1 MSLFRTLECALCQFA
16 AHSMYYLVVMKMRIS
31 IVQVCHHPIVRPIR
45 TIVLKNDVLG
55 AVSPLSHAT
64 TDHCALHCILSM
76 YSSGSYLS
84 LQVVY
89 VLSLGLAMTS
99 VFHFSLSH
107 LNRQHE
113 CIFLNCSATRAG
125 DCTQPKTSHLRYMY
139 PISFMFFLSFFLT
152 FHQYPSANSVFPFF
166 VICNTKMTISATDVF
181 AWCLLQ
187 LVPGGV
193 FSPLPRK
200 ICKFHLKPF
209 PSQLSSSTVTVLEL
223 HSQAW
228 VPPGNQ
234 GII

>member
-1 MSLFRTLECALCQFA
+1 M
-16 AHSMYYLVVMKMRIS
+16 VVMKVRIS
-31 IVQVCHHPIVRPIR
+31 FVQVRHHLVVRPIR
-45 TIVLKNDVLG
+45 TIILKNDVLG

-64 TDHCALHCILSM
+64 TDRCALHCILSM

-89 VLSLGLAMTS
+89 VISLGLAMTSVFHFS

-113 CIFLNCSATRAG
+113 CIFLNCSATRGG
-125 DCTQPKTSHLRYMY
+125 DCTQPKTSHLRDMY
-139 PISFMFFLSFFLT
+139 PISIMFFLSFFLT

-166 VICNTKMTISATDVF
+166 VICNTKMMMSATDVF
-181 AWCLLQ
+181 TWCLLQ

-200 ICKFHLKPF
+200 ICKFHLEPF
-209 PSQLSSSTVTVLEL
+209 PSQLSSSTVTILEL
-223 HSQAW
+223 HSQAR
-228 VPPGNQ
+228 VPQGNQ